1 KSVKEPLPMFAKST
15 VTAVLPTSLLALLVA
30 VFPAVS
36 ATGQQSKAKPVTK
49 EKRAEEESKKPRL
62 VVAQLTLK
70 GAVSE
75 MSASEGLFASGDNSL
90 LGLIDRLNQ
99 AAKDEKLSG
108 MVLKIRGTA
117 MGRAQAEDVRLAIG
131 RARAAGRKIYADIH
145 DAGTQDY
152 LLASACDH
160 IIMPESGTLMIPGLR
175 AEITYYKT
183 LFDFFGIKADM
194 MQVGSYKGTAEPYTR
209 SSMSP
214 EFRQQYEQLL
224 GDFYD
229 QLIETIATDR
239 KLPVEKVRGLIDQ
252 GLFTAQQ
259 ALQAGLI
266 DEIAYGDQIKERLGK
281 DLATDVGQID
291 LLNGYAVKKVE
302 NDFSGML
309 GMVKLF
315 DRLLS
320 GADGK
325 KTSQQKKIAVVYAV
339 GTIVTGESTF
349 SLLGGTAVGSDTLV
363 QALKQAD
370 SDKTVQAIVLRVDS
384 PGGSALASDLI
395 WREVQRI
402 KKPVIASMGN
412 IAASGGYYISMGC
425 DQIYAQPG
433 TLTGSI
439 GVVGGK
445 ISFAGL
451 FERFGVKTEVISI
464 GKNSGLLSAVN
475 PMTESERKVWKANM
489 EEVYRQ
495 FVAKTAS
502 GRNLTVKQ
510 LEPLAGGR
518 VWTGR
523 QAKKNGL
530 VDHLGTLHE
539 AIQAAKKAAN
549 FKDGEKA
556 ELLVLP
562 ESQSFLDQLLGGGGS
577 PFPGFQSHIPKS
589 WLQNLQDVEAVRKL
603 FAEPALM
610 LMPYRVI
617 IR

>member
-1 KSVKEPLPMFAKST
+1 
-15 VTAVLPTSLLALLVA
+15 
-30 VFPAVS
+30 
-36 ATGQQSKAKPVTK
+36 
-49 EKRAEEESKKPRL
+49 
-62 VVAQLTLK
+62 
-70 GAVSE
+70 
-75 MSASEGLFASGDNSL
+75 MSASEGLFAASDNSL
-90 LGLIDRLNQ
+90 LGLVNRLNQ
-99 AAKDEKLSG
+99 ASTDEKIAA
-108 MVLKIRGTA
+108 MVLKIRGA
-117 MGRAQAEDVRLAIG
+117 SLGRAQAADVQRAIG
-131 RARAAGRKIYADIH
+131 RVQAAGRKIYADLQ

-152 LLASACDH
+152 LLATACDH

-194 MQVGSYKGTAEPYTR
+194 MQVGSYKGAAEPYTR

-229 QLIETIATDR
+229 QLIETIAKNR
-239 KLPVEKVRGLIDQ
+239 KLPVEKVRDLVDQ
-252 GLFTAQQ
+252 GLFSAKQ
-259 ALQAGLI
+259 ALEAGLI
-266 DEIAYGDQIKERLGK
+266 DEIAYGDQIKDRLSQ
-281 DLATDVGQID
+281 DLATETSQID
-291 LLNGYAVKKVE
+291 LLNGYAIKKVE
-302 NDFSGML
+302 NDFSGMM

-315 DRLLS
+315 DLILN
-320 GADGK
+320 GADDK
-325 KTSQQKKIAVVYAV
+325 KSSQQKKIAVVYAV

-349 SLLGGTAVGSDTLV
+349 SLLGGTAVGSETLV
-363 QALKQAD
+363 RALKQAAE
-370 SDKTVQAIVLRVDS
+370 DKTVQAIVLRVDS

-451 FERFGVKTEVISI
+451 FDRFGVKTEVISI

-475 PMTESERKVWKANM
+475 PMTEGERKVWQANM

-495 FVAKTAS
+495 FVTKTAA
-502 GRNLTVKQ
+502 GRNLTVKE
-510 LEPLAGGR
+510 LEPLASGR

-523 QAKKNGL
+523 QAKNNGL
-530 VDHLGTLHE
+530 VDQLGTLHD

-549 FKDGEKA
+549 FKDDEKA
-556 ELLVLP
+556 ELLILP
-562 ESQSFLDQLLGGGGS
+562 ESQSFLDQLLGGVGS
-577 PFPGFQSHIPKS
+577 PVPGFQNHVPKS
-589 WLQNLQDVEAVRKL
+589 WLRNLRDVEAVRKL
-603 FAEPALM
+603 FSEPALM

>member
-1 KSVKEPLPMFAKST
+1 MFAKRT
-15 VTAVLPTSLLALLVA
+15 ITTILPMSLLAVILTVCARTPL
-30 VFPAVS
+30 S
-36 ATGQQSKAKPVTK
+36 GQQGKPEKATK
-49 EKRAEEESKKPRL
+49 KAAAKEDAKEPRK

-70 GAVSE
+70 GGVSE
-75 MSASEGLFASGDNSL
+75 MSVSDGLFASSDNSL
-90 LGLIDRLNQ
+90 LGLINRLNQ
-99 AAKDEKLSG
+99 ASTDETIAA
-108 MVLKIRGTA
+108 MILKIRGA
-117 MGRAQAEDVRLAIG
+117 SLGRAQAADVQKAIG
-131 RARAAGRKIYADIH
+131 RVQGAGRKIYANLQ

-152 LLASACDH
+152 LLATACDH

-194 MQVGSYKGTAEPYTR
+194 MQVGSYKGAAEPYTR

-229 QLIETIATDR
+229 QLIETIAENR
-239 KLPVEKVRGLIDQ
+239 KLPIEKVRGLVDQ
-252 GLFTAQQ
+252 GLFSAKQ

-266 DEIAYGDQIKERLGK
+266 DEIAYGDQIKERLAQ
-281 DLATDVGQID
+281 DLKTETSQID
-291 LLNGYAVKKVE
+291 LLNGYAIKKVE
-302 NDFSGML
+302 NDFSGMM

-315 DRLLS
+315 DLILN
-320 GADGK
+320 GADDK
-325 KTSQQKKIAVVYAV
+325 KSSQQKKVAVVYAV

-363 QALKQAD
+363 RALKQAAE
-370 SDKTVQAIVLRVDS
+370 DKTVQAIVLRVDS

-451 FERFGVKTEVISI
+451 FDRFGVKTEVISI
-464 GKNSGLLSAVN
+464 GKNSGLLSAVD
-475 PMTESERKVWKANM
+475 PMTEGERKVWKANM

-495 FVAKTAS
+495 FVTKTAA
-502 GRNLTVKQ
+502 GRNLTVKE
-510 LEPLAGGR
+510 LEPLASGR

-530 VDHLGTLHE
+530 VDQLGTLHD

-549 FKDGEKA
+549 FKDDEKA
-556 ELLVLP
+556 ELLILP
-562 ESQSFLDQLLGGGGS
+562 ESQSFLDQLLGGVGS
-577 PFPGFQSHIPKS
+577 PVPGFQNHVPKS
-589 WLQNLQDVEAVRKL
+589 WLRNLQDVEAVRKL

>member
-1 KSVKEPLPMFAKST
+1 MLAKRTIST
-15 VTAVLPTSLLALLVA
+15 VLTVSLFALLLTLGIKT
-30 VFPAVS
+30 PVS
-36 ATGQQSKAKPVTK
+36 AQQAKPKKPTK
-49 EKRAEEESKKPRL
+49 ETPAKEEAKKPRKF
-62 VVAQLTLK
+62 VAQLTLK
-70 GAVSE
+70 GGVSE
-75 MSASEGLFASGDNSL
+75 TSVSDSLFAANDNSL
-90 LGLIDRLNQ
+90 LGLINRLNRASEDKQ
-99 AAKDEKLSG
+99 LAA
-108 MVLKIRGTA
+108 MVLTIRGSSL
-117 MGRAQAEDVRLAIG
+117 GRAQAADVRRAIG
-131 RARAAGRKIYADIH
+131 RVQANGRKIYADLQ

-152 LLASACDH
+152 LLATACDH

-229 QLIETIATDR
+229 QLIETIAKNR
-239 KLPVEKVRGLIDQ
+239 ELPVEKVRSLVDQ
-252 GLFTAQQ
+252 GLFSAKQ

-266 DEIAYGDQIKERLGK
+266 DEIAYGDQIKDRLAK
-281 DLATDVGQID
+281 DLAIETSQIE
-291 LLNGYAVKKVE
+291 LLNGYAIKKVE
-302 NDFSGML
+302 NDFSGMM

-315 DRLLS
+315 DLILN
-320 GADGK
+320 GADDK
-325 KTSQQKKIAVVYAV
+325 KSSQQKKIAVVYAV

-363 QALKQAD
+363 RALQQAAND
-370 SDKTVQAIVLRVDS
+370 DTVQAIVVRVDS

-425 DQIYAQPG
+425 DEIYAQPG

-451 FERFGVKTEVISI
+451 FERFGVKTEVISL

-475 PMTESERKVWKANM
+475 PMTEGERKVWKANM

-495 FVAKTAS
+495 FVTKTAA
-502 GRNLTVKQ
+502 GRNLTIKQ
-510 LEPLAGGR
+510 LEPLASGR

-523 QAKKNGL
+523 QAKNNGL
-530 VDHLGTLHE
+530 VDQLGTLHD

-549 FKDGEKA
+549 FKDGDEA
-556 ELLVLP
+556 ELLILP
-562 ESQSFLDQLLGGGGS
+562 ESQSFLDQLLGGIGT
-577 PFPGFQSHIPKS
+577 PVPGFQNHIPKS
-589 WLQNLQDVEAVRKL
+589 WLHNLQDVEAVRKL

>member
-1 KSVKEPLPMFAKST
+1 MFAKLT
-15 VTAVLPTSLLALLVA
+15 ITTLLPTSLVAFLIAVCPLAPVTA
-30 VFPAVS
+30 
-36 ATGQQSKAKPVTK
+36 QQAKPKKATK
-49 EKRAEEESKKPRL
+49 KAPAEETAKEQRQI
-62 VVAQLTLK
+62 VATLTLK

-75 MSASEGLFASGDNSL
+75 MSASDGLFASSDNSL
-90 LGLIDRLNQ
+90 LSLIDRLNQ

-108 MVLKIRGTA
+108 MVLKIRGA
-117 MGRAQAEDVRLAIG
+117 SMGRAQAEDVRLAIG
-131 RARAAGRKIYADIH
+131 RARAAGRKIYADLQ

-175 AEITYYKT
+175 AEITFYKT

-194 MQVGSYKGTAEPYTR
+194 MQVGSYKGAAEPYTR

-252 GLFTAQQ
+252 GLFTAEQ

-281 DLATDVGQID
+281 DLAIDTSQID
-291 LLNGYAVKKVE
+291 LVNGYAVKKVE
-302 NDFSGML
+302 NDFSGMM

-315 DRLLS
+315 DLLLN

-363 QALKQAD
+363 RALKQAD
-370 SDKTVQAIVLRVDS
+370 DDKTVQAIVLRVDS

-451 FERFGVKTEVISI
+451 FDRFGVKTEVISI
-464 GKNSGLLSAVN
+464 GKNSGLLSAVD
-475 PMTESERKVWKANM
+475 PMTEGERKVWKENM

-495 FVAKTAS
+495 FVTKTAD

-510 LEPLAGGR
+510 LEPLASGR

-530 VDHLGTLHE
+530 VDQLGTLHE
-539 AIQAAKKAAN
+539 AIQAAKTAAN
-549 FKDGEKA
+549 FKDDEKA
-556 ELLVLP
+556 ELLILP
-562 ESQSFLDQLLGGGGS
+562 ESGSFLDQLLSGGGS
-577 PFPGFQSHIPKS
+577 PFPGFQSQIPKS

-603 FAEPALM
+603 FTEPALM
-610 LMPYRVI
+610 LMPYRII

>member
-1 KSVKEPLPMFAKST
+1 MFAKRT
-15 VTAVLPTSLLALLVA
+15 ITTLLPTSLLTFLIALCPLAPVTA
-30 VFPAVS
+30 
-36 ATGQQSKAKPVTK
+36 QQAKPKKATKKAPAEETTK
-49 EKRAEEESKKPRL
+49 EQRQ
-62 VVAQLTLK
+62 VVATLTLK
-70 GAVSE
+70 GTVSE

-108 MVLKIRGTA
+108 MVLKIRGAA

-194 MQVGSYKGTAEPYTR
+194 MQVGSYKGAAEPYTR

-229 QLIETIATDR
+229 QLIETIAKDR

-252 GLFTAQQ
+252 GLFTAEQ

-281 DLATDVGQID
+281 DLATDIGQID
-291 LLNGYAVKKVE
+291 LVNGYAVKKVE
-302 NDFSGML
+302 NDFSGMM

-315 DRLLS
+315 DLLLN

-325 KTSQQKKIAVVYAV
+325 KATQQKKIAVVYAV

-363 QALKQAD
+363 RALKQAD
-370 SDKTVQAIVLRVDS
+370 DDKTVQAIVLRVDS

-451 FERFGVKTEVISI
+451 FDRFGVKTEVISI
-464 GKNSGLLSAVN
+464 GKNSGLLSAVD
-475 PMTESERKVWKANM
+475 PMTDGERKVWKENM

-495 FVAKTAS
+495 FVTKTAN

-530 VDHLGTLHE
+530 VDQLGTLHE
-539 AIQAAKKAAN
+539 AIQAAKKTAN
-549 FKDGEKA
+549 FKDDEKA
-556 ELLVLP
+556 ELLLLP
-562 ESQSFLDQLLGGGGS
+562 ESGSFLDQLLGGGGS
-577 PFPGFQSHIPKS
+577 PIPGFQSQIPKS

-603 FAEPALM
+603 FTEPALM

>member
-1 KSVKEPLPMFAKST
+1 MFAKRPIT
-15 VTAVLPTSLLALLVA
+15 TLLPTSLLAFLIA
-30 VFPAVS
+30 VCPLAPVS
-36 ATGQQSKAKPVTK
+36 AQQAKPKKVTK
-49 EKRAEEESKKPRL
+49 KAPTEETAKEQRQ

-70 GAVSE
+70 GGVSE
-75 MSASEGLFASGDNSL
+75 MSASDGLFASSDNSL
-90 LGLIDRLNQ
+90 LGLIDRLNR
-99 AAKDEKLSG
+99 ASKDEKLSA
-108 MVLKIRGTA
+108 MVLKIRGA
-117 MGRAQAEDVRLAIG
+117 SMGRAQAEDVRLAIG
-131 RARAAGRKIYADIH
+131 RARAAGRKIYADLQ

-175 AEITYYKT
+175 AEITFYKT

-194 MQVGSYKGTAEPYTR
+194 MQVGSYKGAAEPYTR

-229 QLIETIATDR
+229 QLVETIAKDR
-239 KLPVEKVRGLIDQ
+239 KLPVEKVRDLIDQ
-252 GLFTAQQ
+252 GLFSAEQ

-266 DEIAYGDQIKERLGK
+266 DEIAYGDQIKDRLSK
-281 DLATDVGQID
+281 DLAADTSQID
-291 LLNGYAVKKVE
+291 LVNGYAVKKVE
-302 NDFSGML
+302 NDFSGMM

-315 DRLLS
+315 DLLLN
-320 GADGK
+320 GEDGK
-325 KTSQQKKIAVVYAV
+325 KASQQKKVAVVYAV
-339 GTIVTGESTF
+339 GTIVSGESTF

-363 QALKQAD
+363 RALKQAD
-370 SDKTVQAIVLRVDS
+370 DDKTVQAIVLRVDS

-451 FERFGVKTEVISI
+451 FDRFGVKTEVISI

-475 PMTESERKVWKANM
+475 PMTEGERKVWQANM

-495 FVAKTAS
+495 FVTKTAA

-510 LEPLAGGR
+510 LEPLASGR

-530 VDHLGTLHE
+530 VDQLGTLHE

-549 FKDGEKA
+549 FKDDEKA
-556 ELLVLP
+556 ELLLLP

-577 PFPGFQSHIPKS
+577 PFPGFQNHIPKS

>member
-1 KSVKEPLPMFAKST
+1 MFSKRTVTTLLPM
-15 VTAVLPTSLLALLVA
+15 SLLALLIAACPLTSVTA
-30 VFPAVS
+30 
-36 ATGQQSKAKPVTK
+36 QQAKPKKATK
-49 EKRAEEESKKPRL
+49 KAPAEEAQEQRP

-70 GAVSE
+70 GGVSE
-75 MSASEGLFASGDNSL
+75 MSASDGLFAASDNSL
-90 LGLIDRLNQ
+90 LGLIDRLNR
-99 AAKDEKLSG
+99 AAKDEKLAA
-108 MVLKIRGTA
+108 MVLKIRGA
-117 MGRAQAEDVRLAIG
+117 SMGRAQAEDVRLAIG
-131 RARAAGRKIYADIH
+131 RARAAGRKIYADLQ

-152 LLASACDH
+152 LLATACDH

-175 AEITYYKT
+175 AELTYYKT

-194 MQVGSYKGTAEPYTR
+194 MQVGSYKGAAEPYTR

-229 QLIETIATDR
+229 QLVETIAKDR
-239 KLPVEKVRGLIDQ
+239 KLPVEKVRDLIDQ
-252 GLFTAQQ
+252 GLFSAEQ

-281 DLATDVGQID
+281 DLATDTSQID
-291 LLNGYAVKKVE
+291 LVNGYAVKKVE
-302 NDFSGML
+302 NDFSGMM

-315 DRLLS
+315 DLLLN
-320 GADGK
+320 GADSK
-325 KTSQQKKIAVVYAV
+325 KASKQKKVAVVYAV
-339 GTIVTGESTF
+339 GTIVSGESTF

-363 QALKQAD
+363 RALKQAD
-370 SDKTVQAIVLRVDS
+370 DDETVQAIVLRVDS

-395 WREVQRI
+395 WREVKRI

-451 FERFGVKTEVISI
+451 FDRFGVKTEVISI

-475 PMTESERKVWKANM
+475 PMTEGERKVWKANM

-495 FVAKTAS
+495 FVTKTAA

-510 LEPLAGGR
+510 LEPLASGR

-530 VDHLGTLHE
+530 VDQLGTLHE

-549 FKDGEKA
+549 FKDDEKA
-556 ELLVLP
+556 ELLLLP

-577 PFPGFQSHIPKS
+577 PLPGFQNHIPKS

>member
-1 KSVKEPLPMFAKST
+1 MSLFALLLTVCPLTPLSAQQAKAKKATKKAPAKEEAKEPRK
-15 VTAVLPTSLLALLVA
+15 
-30 VFPAVS
+30 
-36 ATGQQSKAKPVTK
+36 
-49 EKRAEEESKKPRL
+49 

-70 GAVSE
+70 GGVSE
-75 MSASEGLFASGDNSL
+75 MSASDGLFAASDNSL
-90 LGLIDRLNQ
+90 LGLVNRLNQ
-99 AAKDEKLSG
+99 ASTDEKIAA
-108 MVLKIRGTA
+108 MVLKIRGA
-117 MGRAQAEDVRLAIG
+117 SLGRAQAADVQRAIG
-131 RARAAGRKIYADIH
+131 RVQAAGRKIYADLQ

-152 LLASACDH
+152 LLATACDH

-194 MQVGSYKGTAEPYTR
+194 MQVGSYKGAAEPYTR

-229 QLIETIATDR
+229 QLIETIAKNR
-239 KLPVEKVRGLIDQ
+239 KLPVEKVRDLVDQ
-252 GLFTAQQ
+252 GLFSAKQ
-259 ALQAGLI
+259 ALEAGLI
-266 DEIAYGDQIKERLGK
+266 DEIAYGDQIKDRLSQ
-281 DLATDVGQID
+281 DLATETSQID
-291 LLNGYAVKKVE
+291 LLNGYAIKKVE
-302 NDFSGML
+302 NDFSGMM

-315 DRLLS
+315 DLILN
-320 GADGK
+320 GADDK
-325 KTSQQKKIAVVYAV
+325 KSSQQKKIAVVYAV

-349 SLLGGTAVGSDTLV
+349 SLLGGTAVGSETLV
-363 QALKQAD
+363 RALKQAAE
-370 SDKTVQAIVLRVDS
+370 DKTVQAIVLRVDS

-451 FERFGVKTEVISI
+451 FDRFGVKTEVISI

-475 PMTESERKVWKANM
+475 PMTEGERKVWQANM

-495 FVAKTAS
+495 FVTKTAA
-502 GRNLTVKQ
+502 GRNLTVKE
-510 LEPLAGGR
+510 LEPLASGR

-523 QAKKNGL
+523 QAKNNGL
-530 VDHLGTLHE
+530 VDQLGTLHD

-549 FKDGEKA
+549 FKDDEKA
-556 ELLVLP
+556 ELLILP
-562 ESQSFLDQLLGGGGS
+562 ESQSFLDQLLGGVGS
-577 PFPGFQSHIPKS
+577 PVPGFQNHVPKS
-589 WLQNLQDVEAVRKL
+589 WLRNLRDVEAVRKL
-603 FAEPALM
+603 FSEPALM

>member
-1 KSVKEPLPMFAKST
+1 MFAKRT
-15 VTAVLPTSLLALLVA
+15 IATILPMSLFALLLTVC
-30 VFPAVS
+30 PLTPLS
-36 ATGQQSKAKPVTK
+36 AQQAKAKKATK
-49 EKRAEEESKKPRL
+49 KAPAKEEAKEPRK

-70 GAVSE
+70 GGVSE
-75 MSASEGLFASGDNSL
+75 MSASEGLFAASDNSL
-90 LGLIDRLNQ
+90 LGLVNRLNQ
-99 AAKDEKLSG
+99 ASTDEKIAA
-108 MVLKIRGTA
+108 MVLKIRGA
-117 MGRAQAEDVRLAIG
+117 SLGRAQAADVQRAIG
-131 RARAAGRKIYADIH
+131 RVQAAGRKIYADLQ

-152 LLASACDH
+152 LLATACDH

-194 MQVGSYKGTAEPYTR
+194 MQVGSYKGAAEPYTR

-229 QLIETIATDR
+229 QLIETIAKNR
-239 KLPVEKVRGLIDQ
+239 KLPVEKVRDLVDQ
-252 GLFTAQQ
+252 GLFSAKQ
-259 ALQAGLI
+259 ALEAGLI
-266 DEIAYGDQIKERLGK
+266 DEIAYGDQIKDRLSQ
-281 DLATDVGQID
+281 DLATETSQID
-291 LLNGYAVKKVE
+291 LLNGYAIKKVE
-302 NDFSGML
+302 NDFSGMM

-315 DRLLS
+315 DLILN
-320 GADGK
+320 GADDK
-325 KTSQQKKIAVVYAV
+325 KSSQQKKIAVVYAV

-349 SLLGGTAVGSDTLV
+349 SLLGGTAVGSETLV
-363 QALKQAD
+363 RALKQAAE
-370 SDKTVQAIVLRVDS
+370 DKTVQAIVLRVDS

-451 FERFGVKTEVISI
+451 FDRFGVKTEVISI

-475 PMTESERKVWKANM
+475 PMTEGERKVWQANM

-495 FVAKTAS
+495 FVTKTAA
-502 GRNLTVKQ
+502 GRNLTVKE
-510 LEPLAGGR
+510 LEPLASGR

-523 QAKKNGL
+523 QAKNNGL
-530 VDHLGTLHE
+530 VDQLGTLHD

-549 FKDGEKA
+549 FKDDEKA
-556 ELLVLP
+556 ELLILP
-562 ESQSFLDQLLGGGGS
+562 ESQSFLDQLLGGVGS
-577 PFPGFQSHIPKS
+577 PVPGFQNHVPKS
-589 WLQNLQDVEAVRKL
+589 WLRNLRDVEAVRKL
-603 FAEPALM
+603 FSEPALM

>member
-1 KSVKEPLPMFAKST
+1 MFANRT
-15 VTAVLPTSLLALLVA
+15 ITTLLPTSLLVFLIA
-30 VFPAVS
+30 VCPRGPVTA
-36 ATGQQSKAKPVTK
+36 QQAKPKKATK
-49 EKRAEEESKKPRL
+49 KAPVEEESKEQRQ

-70 GAVSE
+70 GGVSE
-75 MSASEGLFASGDNSL
+75 MSASDGLFAASDNSL
-90 LGLIDRLNQ
+90 LGLIDRLNR
-99 AAKDEKLSG
+99 AAKDEKLSA
-108 MVLKIRGTA
+108 MVLKIRSA
-117 MGRAQAEDVRLAIG
+117 SMGRAQAEDVRLAIG
-131 RARAAGRKIYADIH
+131 RARAAGRKIYADLQ

-152 LLASACDH
+152 LLATACDH

-194 MQVGSYKGTAEPYTR
+194 MQVGSYKGAAEPYTR

-229 QLIETIATDR
+229 QLVETIAKDR

-252 GLFTAQQ
+252 GLFSAEQ

-266 DEIAYGDQIKERLGK
+266 DEIAYGDQIKERISK
-281 DLATDVGQID
+281 DLATDTSQID
-291 LLNGYAVKKVE
+291 LVNGYAVKKVE
-302 NDFSGML
+302 NDFSGMM

-315 DRLLS
+315 DLLLN

-325 KTSQQKKIAVVYAV
+325 KSSQQKKIAVVYAV
-339 GTIVTGESTF
+339 GTIVSGESTF

-363 QALKQAD
+363 RALKQAD
-370 SDKTVQAIVLRVDS
+370 GDKTVQAIVLRVDS

-451 FERFGVKTEVISI
+451 FDRFGVKTEVISI

-475 PMTESERKVWKANM
+475 PMTEGERKVWKANM

-495 FVAKTAS
+495 FVTKTAA

-523 QAKKNGL
+523 QAKNNGL
-530 VDHLGTLHE
+530 VDQLGTLHE

-549 FKDGEKA
+549 FKDDEEA
-556 ELLVLP
+556 ELLLLP

-577 PFPGFQSHIPKS
+577 PLPGFQNHIPKS

-610 LMPYRVI
+610 LLPYRVI

>member
-1 KSVKEPLPMFAKST
+1 MFAKRT
-15 VTAVLPTSLLALLVA
+15 IATILPMSLFALLLTVCPLNPLSA
-30 VFPAVS
+30 QQAKTKKTTKKAPA
-36 ATGQQSKAKPVTK
+36 KEEAK
-49 EKRAEEESKKPRL
+49 EPRK

-70 GAVSE
+70 GGVSE
-75 MSASEGLFASGDNSL
+75 MSASEGLFAASDNSL
-90 LGLIDRLNQ
+90 LGLVNRLNQ
-99 AAKDEKLSG
+99 ASTDEKIAA
-108 MVLKIRGTA
+108 MVLKIRGA
-117 MGRAQAEDVRLAIG
+117 SLGRAQAADVQRAIG
-131 RARAAGRKIYADIH
+131 RVQAAGRKIYADLQ

-152 LLASACDH
+152 LLATACDH

-194 MQVGSYKGTAEPYTR
+194 MQVGSYKGAAEPYTR

-229 QLIETIATDR
+229 QLIETIAKNR
-239 KLPVEKVRGLIDQ
+239 KLPVEKVRDLVDQ
-252 GLFTAQQ
+252 GLFSAKQ
-259 ALQAGLI
+259 ALEAGLI
-266 DEIAYGDQIKERLGK
+266 DEIAYGDQIKDRLSQ
-281 DLATDVGQID
+281 DLATETSQID
-291 LLNGYAVKKVE
+291 LLNGYAIKKVE
-302 NDFSGML
+302 NDFSGMM

-315 DRLLS
+315 DLILN
-320 GADGK
+320 GADDK
-325 KTSQQKKIAVVYAV
+325 KSSQQKKIAVVYAV

-349 SLLGGTAVGSDTLV
+349 SLLGGTAVGSETLV
-363 QALKQAD
+363 RALKQAAE
-370 SDKTVQAIVLRVDS
+370 DKTVQAIVLRVDS

-451 FERFGVKTEVISI
+451 FDRFGVKTEVISI

-475 PMTESERKVWKANM
+475 PMTEGERKVWQANM
-489 EEVYRQ
+489 EGVYRQ
-495 FVAKTAS
+495 FVTKTAA
-502 GRNLTVKQ
+502 GRNLTVKE
-510 LEPLAGGR
+510 LEPLASGR

-523 QAKKNGL
+523 QAKNNGL
-530 VDHLGTLHE
+530 VDQLGTLHD

-549 FKDGEKA
+549 FKDDEKA
-556 ELLVLP
+556 ELLILP
-562 ESQSFLDQLLGGGGS
+562 ESQSFLDQLLGGVGS
-577 PFPGFQSHIPKS
+577 PVPGFQNHVPKS
-589 WLQNLQDVEAVRKL
+589 WLRNLRDVEAVRKL
-603 FAEPALM
+603 FSEPALM